1 MADSI
6 KALNKAQQTQYL
18 ILADFLA
25 DKFTLDATDYCMLA
39 EIAEHFTLTPQTSLA
54 EFSVKTTLNRGGS

>member
-1 MADSI
+1 MPDNI
-6 KALNKAQQTQYL
+6 RALNKAQQTQYL

-39 EIAEHFTLTPQTSLA
+39 EIAEHFTLTAQTSLA
-54 EFSVKTTLNRGGS
+54 EYSVNNTLNRHGG